1 MSGDRDTRVR
11 AAVGAGVFLSLLAV
25 WLALRLFDVI
35 DPGPGTAVYLLVG
48 AVVAGAVAGWARAS
62 RGLVSP
68 AAVPGVVFFG
78 AAVATWALFVAPA
91 TAPTPADPT
100 PLGWVLLGWP
110 AVVFVGIA
118 GGAAESVLNDRDGG
132 E

>member
-1 MSGDRDTRVR
+1 MSGDRGTRVR

-48 AVVAGAVAGWARAS
+48 AVVAGAVGGWARAS

-68 AAVPGVVFFG
+68 VAVPGVAFFG
-78 AAVATWALFVAPA
+78 AAVATWALFVA

-110 AVVFVGIA
+110 AVVFVGVA
-118 GGAAESVLNDRDGG
+118 GGAAESVLNDREGG